1 MRFKTTVRI
10 LHLHCKTTGHIIAK
24 NLACNDNDY
33 LTCSYIKKTERR
45 MNVMSEYSHETVPTQ
60 FVGAKSIE
68 FAYRRFGKQGG
79 IPLIFLN
86 YFGGTLDD
94 WDPVVTNGLA
104 LDHDIVLVDAAG
116 VAASTGATPNTMLEM
131 AKYLNSF
138 CVAMDFKEITVV
150 GFSIGGMIAQ
160 QMALDYPKL
169 VHRLILLGTGP
180 HGGEGMTFTE
190 LSAEESADPVGLVL
204 AAFFAPTET
213 SQAAGK
219 AYLERLAWR
228 RENRDKPVSN
238 QSSEAQLAAIREW
251 GAVPSSNRY
260 ATLKNISQKTLIVHG
275 NKDIVVQPINALI
288 LAEQLPNARLVV
300 YPDASHAAQY
310 QHASSFLKIVNMF
323 LNA

>member
-1 MRFKTTVRI
+1 
-10 LHLHCKTTGHIIAK
+10 
-24 NLACNDNDY
+24 
-33 LTCSYIKKTERR
+33 
-45 MNVMSEYSHETVPTQ
+45 MNENSHETVPTQ
-60 FVGAKSIE
+60 FVGAKDIQ

-79 IPLIFLN
+79 IPLVFLN

-104 LDHDIVLVDAAG
+104 LDHDIVLVNAAG
-116 VAASTGATPNTMLEM
+116 VATSTGATPNTVLEM

-138 CVAMDFKEITVV
+138 CLAMDFKKIIPV
-150 GFSIGGMIAQ
+150 GFSIGGMITQ

-180 HGGEGMTFTE
+180 RGGEGMSFTE
-190 LSAEESADPVGLVL
+190 LSAEESADPVGFLL

-219 AYLERLAWR
+219 AYIQRLAWR
-228 RENRDKPVSN
+228 RENRDKPVST
-238 QSSEAQLAAIREW
+238 QTSEAQLAAIREW
-251 GAVPSSNRY
+251 GVVPSSNRY

-275 NKDIVVQPINALI
+275 NKDMVVQPINALI
-288 LAEQLPNARLVV
+288 LAEQLPNAQLVV
-300 YPDASHAAQY
+300 YPDAGHAVQY
-310 QHASSFLKIVNMF
+310 QHASSFLKSVNRF